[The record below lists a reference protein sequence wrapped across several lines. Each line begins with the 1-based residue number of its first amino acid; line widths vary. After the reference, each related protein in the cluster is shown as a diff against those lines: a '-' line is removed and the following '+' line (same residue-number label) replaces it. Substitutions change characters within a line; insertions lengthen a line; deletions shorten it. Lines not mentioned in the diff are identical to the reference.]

1 MTELDLLF
9 YILGTL
15 SVLGGLGVVLTKSP
29 INSVLY
35 LVMTMLAVAGLFFTL
50 GAPFLAAVQII
61 VYAGAVL
68 VLFVMV
74 LMLFDLNREKKAFTR
89 GLVSGGI
96 KLAAAGAF
104 IGLVVGAIVLSAQRL
119 VPAELG
125 EVAATVFSE
134 DQTSGA
140 LKSGPDTKTIA
151 KYLFTKYVFAFEVI
165 GLLLL
170 IVPIGVVALSRIAG
184 GTHAHNDK

>member
-15 SVLGGLGVVLTKSP
+15 SVLGGVGLILTKSP

-50 GAPFLAAVQII
+50 GAPFLASVQII

-74 LMLFDLNREKKAFTR
+74 LMLFDLNEERRVFTR
-89 GLVSGGI
+89 GVVSGAI
-96 KLAAAGAF
+96 KLAAAGVF
-104 IGLVVGAIVLSAQRL
+104 VGLVVGSIVLSAQRL
-119 VPAELG
+119 VPPETG
-125 EVAATVFSE
+125 EVT
-134 DQTSGA
+134 TSVEVGESS
-140 LKSGPDTKTIA
+140 SGLVKAPDTKTIA
-151 KYLFTKYVFAFEVI
+151 KYLFTKYAFAFEVI

-170 IVPIGVVALSRIAG
+170 VVPIGVVALSRIVG
-184 GTHAHNDK
+184 GTHADDDQ

>member
-15 SVLGGLGVVLTKSP
+15 SVLGGLGLVLTKSP

-50 GAPFLAAVQII
+50 GAPFLAGVQII
-61 VYAGAVL
+61 IYAGAVL

-74 LMLFDLNREKKAFTR
+74 LMLFDLNEDRKAFTR
-89 GLVSGGI
+89 GMISGGI
-96 KLAAAGAF
+96 KLAAAGVF
-104 IGLVVGAIVLSAQRL
+104 VGLLVGAIILSAQRL
-119 VPAELG
+119 VPAESG
-125 EVAATVFSE
+125 DVAATALTEEASP
-134 DQTSGA
+134 GA
-140 LKSGPDTKTIA
+140 LGAGPDTKIIA
-151 KYLFTKYVFAFEVI
+151 QYLFTKYVFAFEVI

-184 GTHAHNDK
+184 GTHADNDK